1 MELFIPEVSSSA
13 ASTTNIIL
21 SNADCIKSSIKMG
34 TLVLDIET
42 ASPFEEPPDNSNDT
56 QYFELFTV
64 SLAYADN
71 LSDTP
76 ETDVLFRRGDWDDQ
90 YTTDLYER
98 LFEWCDNCNV
108 DRLLTYNGTWF
119 DGTHLLNWARD
130 IDNSAGHNFLART
143 EALFENHVDIALAAA
158 DAYEAELWDDQHIL
172 PDWKVYDL
180 AGIDNNS
187 VWYDD
192 YDFPDTYLSGIDAK
206 AVQGKHI
213 GQVFGDKYVQNVG
226 AGIEHTSVHQELTQ
240 LLKDYCLS
248 DVTDLID
255 LYTAL
260 GGPRLDD
267 TYRRTATDIV

>member
-1 MELFIPEVSSSA
+1 
-13 ASTTNIIL
+13 
-21 SNADCIKSSIKMG
+21 MG

-56 QYFELFTV
+56 QYFEFFAV
-64 SLAYADN
+64 SLAYADG
-71 LSDTP
+71 LDDTP
-76 ETDVLFRRGDWDDQ
+76 DTEVLFRRGDWNDQ
-90 YTTDLYER
+90 YTIDLYDR
-98 LFEWCDNCNV
+98 LFEWCEDRSV

-130 IDNSAGHNFLART
+130 IDDSADRDFFPRT
-143 EALFENHVDIALAAA
+143 ETLFENHVDVALAAA
-158 DAYEAELWDDQHIL
+158 DEYEAELWDDQHIL

-192 YDFPDTYLSGIDAK
+192 YDFPDNYLSGIDGK

-213 GQVFGDKYVQNVG
+213 GQVLGDKYVQNVE
-226 AGIEHTSVHQELTQ
+226 ADIQHTSVHRELTQ
-240 LLKDYCLS
+240 LLKDYCIS
-248 DVTDLID
+248 DVADLIN

-260 GGPRLDD
+260 GGLSLDD
-267 TYRRTATDIV
+267 TYRRTATDIA